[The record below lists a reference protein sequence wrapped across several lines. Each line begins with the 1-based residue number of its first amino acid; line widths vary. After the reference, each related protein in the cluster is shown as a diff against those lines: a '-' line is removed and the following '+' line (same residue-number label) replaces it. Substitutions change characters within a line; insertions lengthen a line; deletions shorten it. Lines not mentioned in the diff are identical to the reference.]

1 MGDGFA
7 FIDIILFAMVAVFL
21 IFRLRSV
28 LGRRTGTEKRLP
40 DPFAAPTADT
50 GRRKDTGETVVQ
62 LPERAAKRP
71 GKEQAVEAPATA
83 SPVQRALRQISAA
96 DRSFTEEA
104 FVDGA
109 RTAFA
114 WIIEAFAKGDA
125 KTLRPLLNDEVYRN
139 FADAIDARSRAGES
153 LETTLVGIKSVDI
166 LEARLEG
173 TIAFLTVKF
182 VSDQVNVTRNAKGE
196 IIDGDPVRVV
206 PVTDIWTFGRDT
218 RSRDPNWTLVATRSS
233 N

>member
-40 DPFAAPTADT
+40 DPFAARTRDA
-50 GRRKDTGETVVQ
+50 GRRKETGETVVQ
-62 LPERAAKRP
+62 LPERGAKRP
-71 GKEQAVEAPATA
+71 GKEQAVETAA
-83 SPVQRALRQISAA
+83 SPLQRALRQIAAA
-96 DRSFTEEA
+96 DRTFSEEA
-104 FVDGA
+104 FVAGA
-109 RTAFA
+109 RTAFG
-114 WIIEAFAKGDA
+114 WIVEAYAKGDA
-125 KTLRPLLNDEVYRN
+125 KALRPLLNDEVYRN
-139 FADAIDARSRAGES
+139 FADAIDARTRAGET
-153 LETTLVGIKSVDI
+153 LETSLVGIKSVDI

-173 TIAFLTVKF
+173 TIAFVTVKF

-206 PVTDIWTFGRDT
+206 AVTDIWTFARDT
-218 RSRDPNWTLVATRSS
+218 RSRDPNWTLVATRSP